1 MSLASRGAEFFRFC
15 IVGGLTFLVDYGLLF
30 LLTSVLDVHYLWSS
44 AWAFIVA
51 VIVNYYLC
59 VFFVFHQAARS
70 FARQVVFV
78 GSSLAGLGINQIC
91 MWLLVDKLALHY
103 MLAKVVAT
111 GVVMIWNYIMK
122 RKALSLPGREAPQP
136 FRCVLSS
143 VVQNGKS
150 RAVARLSSF
159 TSEGLA
165 PACSRRRTCLSC
177 PAAAEVTAH

>member
-51 VIVNYYLC
+51 
-59 VFFVFHQAARS
+59 FVFHQAARS

-78 GSSLAGLGINQIC
+78 GSSLAGLGINQVC

-122 RKALSLPGREAPQP
+122 RKALS
-136 FRCVLSS
+136 
-143 VVQNGKS
+143 
-150 RAVARLSSF
+150 
-159 TSEGLA
+159 
-165 PACSRRRTCLSC
+165 
-177 PAAAEVTAH
+177 

>member
-1 MSLASRGAEFFRFC
+1 M
-15 IVGGLTFLVDYGLLF
+15 
-30 LLTSVLDVHYLWSS
+30 LDVHYLWSS

-78 GSSLAGLGINQIC
+78 GSSLAGLGINQVC

-122 RKALSLPGREAPQP
+122 RKALS
-136 FRCVLSS
+136 
-143 VVQNGKS
+143 
-150 RAVARLSSF
+150 
-159 TSEGLA
+159 
-165 PACSRRRTCLSC
+165 
-177 PAAAEVTAH
+177 

>member
-70 FARQVVFV
+70 FARQVV
-78 GSSLAGLGINQIC
+78 
-91 MWLLVDKLALHY
+91 WD
-103 MLAKVVAT
+103 
-111 GVVMIWNYIMK
+111 
-122 RKALSLPGREAPQP
+122 
-136 FRCVLSS
+136 
-143 VVQNGKS
+143 
-150 RAVARLSSF
+150 RAWPVWASIRSACGCWW
-159 TSEGLA
+159 TSW
-165 PACSRRRTCLSC
+165 PCTTCWPRSW
-177 PAAAEVTAH
+177 PRGWS

>member
-78 GSSLAGLGINQIC
+78 GSSLAGLGINQVC
-91 MWLLVDKLALHY
+91 MWLLVDKQALHY

-122 RKALSLPGREAPQP
+122 RKALS
-136 FRCVLSS
+136 
-143 VVQNGKS
+143 
-150 RAVARLSSF
+150 
-159 TSEGLA
+159 
-165 PACSRRRTCLSC
+165 
-177 PAAAEVTAH
+177 

>member
-1 MSLASRGAEFFRFC
+1 MPLLCSAGISGLGARMFLVPSSCRPACAPAGNRVSQGSPNPKGVLMSLASRGAEFFRFC

-122 RKALSLPGREAPQP
+122 RKALS
-136 FRCVLSS
+136 
-143 VVQNGKS
+143 
-150 RAVARLSSF
+150 
-159 TSEGLA
+159 
-165 PACSRRRTCLSC
+165 
-177 PAAAEVTAH
+177 

>member
-78 GSSLAGLGINQIC
+78 GSSLAGLGINQVC
-91 MWLLVDKLALHY
+91 MWLLVDKL
-103 MLAKVVAT
+103 T
-111 GVVMIWNYIMK
+111 G
-122 RKALSLPGREAPQP
+122 Q
-136 FRCVLSS
+136 
-143 VVQNGKS
+143 GK
-150 RAVARLSSF
+150 
-159 TSEGLA
+159 A
-165 PACSRRRTCLSC
+165 PAVLRLPFQYCCQTEKAGLVPGFLHSRLLCLFRPVPAGGHRC
-177 PAAAEVTAH
+177 PALPQQQ

>member
-111 GVVMIWNYIMK
+111 GGRFVRNESIGRRHRNK
-122 RKALSLPGREAPQP
+122 QTQGPQLTGQGSSPAFSLRPFQRCPKWKKPG
-136 FRCVLSS
+136 C
-143 VVQNGKS
+143 
-150 RAVARLSSF
+150 
-159 TSEGLA
+159 
-165 PACSRRRTCLSC
+165 C
-177 PAAAEVTAH
+177 PAFFIYA

>member
-91 MWLLVDKLALHY
+91 MWLLVDKLALYYIQGRRLRARSRSELHHEAQGPQ
-103 MLAKVVAT
+103 LT
-111 GVVMIWNYIMK
+111 GQEGSSP
-122 RKALSLPGREAPQP
+122 A
-136 FRCVLSS
+136 FRCVLSALS
-143 VVQNGKS
+143 QMWC

-159 TSEGLA
+159 TPDRSC
-165 PACSRRRTCLSC
+165 PACSRRRACLSC
-177 PAAAEVTAH
+177 PAAAAVTAH

>member
-78 GSSLAGLGINQIC
+78 GSSLAGLGINQVC
-91 MWLLVDKLALHY
+91 MWLLELHHEAQGPQ
-103 MLAKVVAT
+103 LT
-111 GVVMIWNYIMK
+111 GQGSSP
-122 RKALSLPGREAPQP
+122 AFSLRPFQRCPKWKKPG
-136 FRCVLSS
+136 C
-143 VVQNGKS
+143 
-150 RAVARLSSF
+150 
-159 TSEGLA
+159 
-165 PACSRRRTCLSC
+165 C
-177 PAAAEVTAH
+177 PAFFIYA

>member
-59 VFFVFHQAARS
+59 VFFVFHQAAR

-78 GSSLAGLGINQIC
+78 GSSLAGLGINQVC

-111 GVVMIWNYIMK
+111 GVVMI
-122 RKALSLPGREAPQP
+122 
-136 FRCVLSS
+136 
-143 VVQNGKS
+143 
-150 RAVARLSSF
+150 
-159 TSEGLA
+159 
-165 PACSRRRTCLSC
+165 
-177 PAAAEVTAH
+177 

>member
-111 GVVMIWNYIMK
+111 GVVSM
-122 RKALSLPGREAPQP
+122 
-136 FRCVLSS
+136 
-143 VVQNGKS
+143 
-150 RAVARLSSF
+150 
-159 TSEGLA
+159 
-165 PACSRRRTCLSC
+165 
-177 PAAAEVTAH
+177 